1 MLGCLKANK
10 DQEADVWILRR
21 KGNPERLYLMKS
33 GTRDYVD
40 HINLDASSI
49 EDLRWLHLKLQ
60 GWFGLATAPG
70 SLLSYDPAVEPD
82 PEPIDGNQPP
92 KPDTKPPGTNEP
104 AEKPAVKWVRSPNF
118 SARGSG
124 KINKIVL
131 HYTTSRNIN
140 GSISWFQ
147 NPASRVSAHYI
158 VGREGEIVQMVRD
171 SDKAWHAAGH
181 NDTTIGIE
189 HVAANGDKLS
199 PAQEKATIQL
209 CRWLMA
215 EYRIP
220 KQSVTGHRW
229 LPNSTSCPGSLWPT
243 EADLRA
249 WVNRHL

>member
-1 MLGCLKANK
+1 M
-10 DQEADVWILRR
+10 WILRR
-21 KGNPERLYLMKS
+21 KGNPEKLYLMKS
-33 GTRDYVD
+33 GTRGYVD

-60 GWFGLATAPG
+60 GWFGLKTAPG
-70 SLLSYDPAVEPD
+70 SLLTYDPAVEPD
-82 PEPIDGNQPP
+82 PTAVAGDQPP

-104 AEKPAVKWVRSPNF
+104 VEKPAVKWVRSPNF
-118 SARGSG
+118 SARGGG
-124 KINKIVL
+124 KISKIVL
-131 HYTTSRNIN
+131 HYTTSRNID
-140 GSISWFQ
+140 GTISWFR

-181 NDTTIGIE
+181 NDSTIGIE
-189 HVAANGDKLS
+189 HVAAKGDKLT

-220 KQSVTGHRW
+220 KLYVTGHRF
-229 LPNSTSCPGSLWPT
+229 LPNQTDCPGSLWPT
-243 EADLRA
+243 EADLKA
-249 WVNRHL
+249 WVEKNL